1 MKMVSEIKSV
11 TKNANF
17 AWWWV
22 IIPIYGIYWMV
33 ILLPQEVANAKRTVG
48 AQEPTRSP
56 VLYFFVSLYALASDV
71 NDIAA
76 RTR

>member
-1 MKMVSEIKSV
+1 MS
-11 TKNANF
+11 F

-22 IIPIYGIYWMV
+22 LVPVYGIYWMV
-33 ILLPQEVANAKRTVG
+33 LLLPAEVANAKRAVG
-48 AQEPTRSP
+48 APEPVRSA
-56 VLYFFVSLYALASDV
+56 VLYFFVGLYALASDV